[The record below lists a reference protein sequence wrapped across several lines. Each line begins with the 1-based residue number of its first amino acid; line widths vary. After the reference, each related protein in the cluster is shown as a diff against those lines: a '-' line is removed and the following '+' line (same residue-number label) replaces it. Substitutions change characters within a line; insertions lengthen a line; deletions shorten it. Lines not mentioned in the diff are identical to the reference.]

1 MLNFAR
7 WYDFIFEGVLKTL
20 RKNAAILAP
29 LQPGLTV
36 LDIGCGTG
44 SQLRY
49 YSDSECEIYGID
61 LSRPMLGLAK
71 SKLGDQAFLAVG
83 DAIRIP
89 YPAQTFDLVISSL
102 FIHQLD
108 PALRSA
114 MMIETSRVAKP
125 GGQILL
131 VDFHQLSRGSIRGSL
146 TFGLISLIEFI
157 AGWEHF
163 SNSRDF
169 LARGGIPPLA
179 IEHQWIIQKSIVVGN
194 GNLGIYLLGRE
205 NR

>member
-7 WYDFIFEGVLKTL
+7 WYDFIFEWILGAL
-20 RKNAAILAP
+20 RKNTASLVP
-29 LQPGLTV
+29 LQPGLKV

-49 YSDSECEIYGID
+49 LSDRGYKIYGID
-61 LSRPMLGLAK
+61 LSEPMLGLAK
-71 SKLGDQAFLAVG
+71 SKLGKNALLSMG

-89 YPAQTFDLVISSL
+89 FPAQTFDLVISSL
-102 FIHQLD
+102 FIHQLA

-114 MMIETSRVAKP
+114 MLVETSRVIKP

-131 VDFHQLSRGSIRGSL
+131 VDFRVLSRRSVRGNL
-146 TFGLISLIEFI
+146 TYALISTIEFM
-157 AGWEHF
+157 AGWKHF

-169 LARGGIPPLA
+169 LARDGIPPLA
-179 IEHQWIIQKSIVVGN
+179 IEHQWRIQKTVVTGY
-194 GNLGIYLLGRE
+194 GNLGVYLLGRGD
-205 NR
+205 